1 MFARELRSLR
11 RSMSDA
17 NPDVSNSRLDVSTSS
32 WLAGL
37 AVLVVG
43 VLLPVFAVART
54 FFSRPGSKQR
64 SQ

>member
-1 MFARELRSLR
+1 
-11 RSMSDA
+11 MSDA
-17 NPDVSNSRLDVSTSS
+17 AIANSPVPARLDVSFSS

-43 VLLPVFAVART
+43 VLLPVLAVART

>member
-1 MFARELRSLR
+1 
-11 RSMSDA
+11 MSDA

-43 VLLPVFAVART
+43 VLLPVLAVART